1 MSESDKSIST
11 NSRSVLVGL
20 LFLVGLVLL
29 VYTISVSVYSA
40 DEVGRLSSV
49 FIASISGTLALGG
62 TLITQ
67 LWGGGNSSSNLDRPV
82 FYLTIPQD
90 SAVKVPLNTSI
101 IASSNTQLDPTT
113 INSKTFTLKDG
124 SNALVEGTITL
135 EGGNALFKPKESLK
149 PSTKY
154 TATLSKDIRDISGR
168 LLTIEKIWSF
178 STIDH

>member
-29 VYTISVSVYSA
+29 VYTISVSIYSA
-40 DEVGRLSSV
+40 EEVGRLNSV

-67 LWGGGNSSSNLDRPV
+67 LWGGNQSSNLDRPG
-82 FYLTIPQD
+82 FFLTIPQD
-90 SAVKVPLNTSI
+90 SAVKVPLNTNI

-124 SNALVEGTITL
+124 SNFPVEGTITL
-135 EGGNALFKPKESLK
+135 EGGNAIFKPKETLK
-149 PSTKY
+149 PNTKY
-154 TATLSKDIRDISGR
+154 TATLSKDIKDISGR
-168 LLTIEKIWSF
+168 LLTTEKVWSF
-178 STIDH
+178 STIDQ